1 MFEDERNSTA
11 ALIAADPAF
20 TSLEASGAPI
30 LRGHGDAAARRL
42 R

>member
-30 LRGHGDAAARRL
+30 SGDGDAAARRL